1 MNRFIVPVIALIAG
15 VGIGYTLLPAN
26 APQGEGS
33 TIAPNEGEQ
42 DILYWVAPMDSSYR
56 RDKPGKSPMGMD
68 LVPVYAGEA
77 NTTPGTVSI
86 APQIVQS
93 LGVTTA
99 KARTRSLS
107 EAVAA
112 SGIVEVAE
120 DRIIHVHPRVSGWVE
135 RLTVTTDGQPVTQGN
150 TLYTLYSPELVNA
163 QEEYLLARSRNNQSL
178 INAARDR
185 LTALQLPPKV
195 IQNLDKTG
203 NVQQQIAFEVPQDGY
218 VTNLNIRPGFYVTP
232 GTTMLAIASL
242 QTVWITA
249 SIPQRYADMLST
261 EQDLNITLPALPGE
275 TFSARV
281 DFIYPELDNKTRTLK
296 VRLVLDNPDG
306 RLKPNMFATVS
317 FDTPRNES
325 LSIPRSALIRTAAND
340 RVVLA
345 LGNGEFRS
353 TAVAVGRITA
363 DYAEI
368 TAGLEEG
375 DEVVMNGLFL
385 IDSESAVDA
394 DLSRISGE
402 EDSQSNDT
410 QWVTLT
416 IDAIDS
422 ETGTVT
428 ASHGPV
434 AAWDWPAMTMD
445 FAIGEQVNL
454 AEINSGI
461 RLDAELN
468 RNTDGMVEIIAI
480 DTDSI
485 ESSIPSATADGTINS
500 IDEQNHV
507 MNISRGAI
515 EKWGR
520 DPATMDFTL
529 SNHMATTDWQ
539 PGQTIRFTFEIRDGE
554 FVITHIEPAMAMSH
568 DMDHAGH

>member
-15 VGIGYTLLPAN
+15 VGIGYALLPAN
-26 APQGEGS
+26 APQGKDS
-33 TIAPNEGEQ
+33 ATAQNEGEK

-77 NTTPGTVSI
+77 SSTPGTVSI
-86 APQIVQS
+86 SPQIVQS

-99 KARTRSLS
+99 KAQTRSLS

-135 RLTVTTDGQPVTQGN
+135 RLTVTTDGQPVNQGD

-163 QEEYLLARSRNNQSL
+163 QEEYLLARSRNNRSL

-232 GTTMLAIASL
+232 GTTMLAIASQ

-249 SIPQRYADMLST
+249 SIPQRYADILKT
-261 EQDLNITLPALPGE
+261 EQELNVTLPALPGE
-275 TFSARV
+275 TFTARV
-281 DFIYPELDNKTRTLK
+281 DFIYPELDSQTRTLK
-296 VRLVLDNPDG
+296 VRLVLDNPEG
-306 RLKPNMFATVS
+306 RLKPNMFATIS

-394 DLSRISGE
+394 DLSRLSGE

-422 ETGTVT
+422 EAGTVT

-485 ESSIPSATADGTINS
+485 ESSVPSATVDGTINR
-500 IDEQNHV
+500 IDAQNHT

-520 DPATMDFTL
+520 GPATMDFTL
-529 SNHMATTDWQ
+529 SSHITAANWQ
-539 PGQTIRFTFEIRDGE
+539 PEQAIRFTFEIRDGE